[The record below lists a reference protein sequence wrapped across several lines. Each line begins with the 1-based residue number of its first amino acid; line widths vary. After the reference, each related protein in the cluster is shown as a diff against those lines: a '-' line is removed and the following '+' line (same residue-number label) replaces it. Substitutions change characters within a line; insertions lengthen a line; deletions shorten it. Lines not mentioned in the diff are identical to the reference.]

1 MADGWLGDL
10 PLPEHAAD
18 QLAAVRAGRE
28 AAGAGLRTT
37 RWPGSTSSR
46 RCPSSSPTTS
56 SAAGR
61 CLAGYT
67 ALYIGGMGSREQ
79 NFYNALARRMGF
91 EEAAETIQD
100 LYLAGRARDAAAAV
114 PFELIDATALIGPP
128 ERIAE
133 RIGRYADAGVTTL
146 SVAPHA
152 STPDGRAAV
161 LRVVAEALRG
171 SGVGST

>member
-1 MADGWLGDL
+1 MRGSRGTRWRASTCVASVPVVVTDDL
-10 PLPEHAAD
+10 
-18 QLAAVRAGRE
+18 E
-28 AAGAGLRTT
+28 AAR
-37 RWPGSTSSR
+37 
-46 RCPSSSPTTS
+46 
-56 SAAGR
+56 AA
-61 CLAGYT
+61 LAGYT

-91 EEAAETIQD
+91 EDAAETIQD
-100 LYLAGRARDAAAAV
+100 LYLDGRARDAAAAV

-152 STPDGRAAV
+152 WTTEGRVEV
-161 LRVVAEALRG
+161 LRVVAEALATSQGAG
-171 SGVGST
+171 SA